1 MASNYCSSDGRRH
14 RGQRST
20 AGLSWTHGALGLTGV
35 QAVLKVRF

>member
-1 MASNYCSSDGRRH
+1 MASNDCGGDGRRR

-20 AGLSWTHGALGLTGV
+20 AGLSWTRGALGLAGV